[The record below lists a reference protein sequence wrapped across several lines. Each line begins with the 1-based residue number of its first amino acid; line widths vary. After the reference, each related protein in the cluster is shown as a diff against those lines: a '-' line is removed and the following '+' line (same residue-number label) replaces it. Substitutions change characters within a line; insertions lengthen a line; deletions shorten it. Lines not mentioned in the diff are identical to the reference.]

1 LQPTT
6 NNIVKTIMAE
16 RERKAYKWGQRT
28 QKMMSFKVD
37 LDLAARLA
45 EVKNKG
51 RLINN
56 LLRDYF
62 KVPEPAID
70 EDTDPG
76 ENDLEEYMK

>member
-1 LQPTT
+1 MRKVPE
-6 NNIVKTIMAE
+6 IE

-37 LDLAARLA
+37 LDLVECLNTVR
-45 EVKNKG
+45 NKG

-62 KVPEPAID
+62 EKPAPPLD
-70 EDTDPG
+70 DDTNPG

>member
-1 LQPTT
+1 
-6 NNIVKTIMAE
+6 MAE
-16 RERKAYKWGQRT
+16 RERKAFRWGQRT

-37 LDLAARLA
+37 LDLAEMLV

-56 LLRDYF
+56 LLREYF
-62 KVPEPAID
+62 KAPEPPID

>member
-1 LQPTT
+1 
-6 NNIVKTIMAE
+6 MAD
-16 RERKAYKWGQRT
+16 RERKAFRWGQRT

-37 LDLAARLA
+37 LDLAERLV

-62 KVPEPAID
+62 KLPEPSLD
-70 EDTDPG
+70 EDIDPD
-76 ENDLEEYMK
+76 ENNLEEHMV

>member
-1 LQPTT
+1 
-6 NNIVKTIMAE
+6 MAE

-37 LDLAARLA
+37 LDLAARLV

-51 RLINN
+51 RLLNN

-62 KVPEPAID
+62 KVPEPPID

-76 ENDLEEYMK
+76 ENDLDEYMK

>member
-1 LQPTT
+1 
-6 NNIVKTIMAE
+6 MAD
-16 RERKAYKWGQRT
+16 RERKTFRWGQRT

-37 LDLAARLA
+37 LDLAERLV

-62 KVPEPAID
+62 KVPEPPLD
-70 EDTDPG
+70 EDIDPD
-76 ENDLEEYMK
+76 ENNLEEHMV

>member
-1 LQPTT
+1 
-6 NNIVKTIMAE
+6 MAE

-37 LDLAARLA
+37 LDLAARLV

-56 LLRDYF
+56 LLREYF
-62 KVPEPAID
+62 KVPDSPID

-76 ENDLEEYMK
+76 ENDLDEYMK

>member
-1 LQPTT
+1 
-6 NNIVKTIMAE
+6 MAE

-37 LDLAARLA
+37 LDLAARLV

-51 RLINN
+51 RLLNN

-62 KVPEPAID
+62 KVPEAPID
-70 EDTDPG
+70 EDTDPD
-76 ENDLEEYMK
+76 ENNLDHYMT